1 MRLGAKK
8 YAFRSGKI
16 VPLLAKDTNFPF
28 GMINNLSTKKVD
40 SSSEKTKN
48 LDAVKMGKQ
57 KVNFS
62 VIFNFQKKMHYRNNF
77 HHRKDYNASQDP

>member
-40 SSSEKTKN
+40 SSSEKTKS

-62 VIFNFQKKMHYRNNF
+62 AIFNFQKF
-77 HHRKDYNASQDP
+77 HSFCSRF